1 MTVSGCCF
9 AAGLLLLIGLTGGD
23 PIPRSCVTPSG
34 SAGQCVPLEQ
44 CSNLYAIK
52 QLSPANAKNDL
63 LKRAECDALPAG
75 KGVCCQPERI
85 FALPEKCGLASY
97 DRIANGNETAV
108 FEFPWMALLMYRD
121 TLEDELTPNCGGSLI
136 SDRYVLTAAHCL
148 TENAHSKLEFVRL
161 GEHTISK
168 QEDCNNYTLDGVVE
182 LDCAGPVEDVAIE
195 SVIKHSDHRRK
206 FGGHDIGLIR
216 LARKIVFKDHIQPIC
231 LPLHPELKNVLL
243 PEYYVAGWG
252 YTETMERSDVLLKA
266 KLERV
271 ETPTCQKQIDEVART
286 SRKKIKITLDDKQ
299 ICAGGKDLVDS
310 CQGDSGGPLM
320 WLSKVRNQSRYVLF
334 GVVSF
339 GIENCGLINFPG
351 VYVRVGSY
359 LGWIMSNMK
368 A

>member
-1 MTVSGCCF
+1 MTGSGCF
-9 AAGLLLLIGLTGGD
+9 YAAGLLLLIGLTGGD
-23 PIPRSCVTPSG
+23 PISRTCVTPAG
-34 SAGQCVPLEQ
+34 SAGQCVPLDQ

-52 QLSPANAKNDL
+52 LLSPVNTKNDL
-63 LKRAECDALPAG
+63 FKRAECDGPAG

-108 FEFPWMALLMYRD
+108 FEFPWMALLMYRN

-168 QEDCNNYTLDGVVE
+168 QEDCNNYTVDGVVE
-182 LDCAGPVEDVAIE
+182 LDCAGSVEDVAIE

-216 LARKIVFKDHIQPIC
+216 LARKIIFKDHIQPIC

-252 YTETMERSDVLLKA
+252 YTENMERSDILLKA

-271 ETPTCQKQIDEVART
+271 EIPACQKQIDEVAKT
-286 SRKKIKITLDDKQ
+286 SRKKIKIKLDDKQ
-299 ICAGGKDLVDS
+299 ICAGGKNFVDS

-339 GIENCGLINFPG
+339 GIENCGVINFPG